1 MNKVQKNY
9 MMAKAGLQA
18 YEKLA
23 RDIEKEYIIKNGIR
37 NDDGGIPARVYC
49 IDDMDIFNRAN
60 EETARIIQESGLEEI
75 INSATDNLKVAEENL
90 IKFALSISPAG
101 IRETLEKG
109 ARENY
114 TVRMKL
120 IDLAFKLDVSTL

>member
-1 MNKVQKNY
+1 MNKVQRNY
-9 MMAKAGLQA
+9 MMAKAELQTYKEIA
-18 YEKLA
+18 IE
-23 RDIEKEYIIKNGIR
+23 IEKKYIAENGIR
-37 NDDGGIPARVYC
+37 NENGEIPARVYC
-49 IDDMDIFNRAN
+49 IDNETVFDKVN
-60 EETARIIQESGLEEI
+60 EETAKIIQESGLENK
-75 INSATDNLKVAEENL
+75 INYARNNLKTAEENL
-90 IKFALSISPAG
+90 LKFALSISPAG